1 MDLKRPLTVAL
12 LVGSSA
18 LVGCKSPSMGSL
30 AFWKSSD
37 DSIASSSPDVSKQKY
52 DGLAKEFPNSG
63 ARRSNSVAKSSALGG
78 PPPVEDDGNFFTSTW
93 NKTSSTVASAFTFK
107 AKPVENDDP
116 TSLTSPTGKVGP
128 EVYVAA
134 GRMLE
139 SQGKFP
145 EAKEKYEQ
153 ALKAAPKDVTA
164 LVSLARLHDRQNRP
178 AEAVE
183 LYQRALKTSSKNSL
197 VLNDLGLC
205 YAKQKQFA
213 RAAESLRE
221 AVALQPTS
229 AKYRNNLAAVLVEMG
244 RADEALEH
252 LAAVNPPAVAQYN
265 LGYLL
270 VQQGQKDLAA
280 KYFKEAVNLD
290 PNLGQA
296 RDMLA
301 QITPTATAPLAE
313 QRIAARPVS
322 TPVAPTTTLPIITT
336 PAAPTKSSTYHI
348 GDDVPEQTPP
358 AAATDSAYFEPGEG
372 IQFLPPVELK

>member
-12 LVGSSA
+12 LIGSSA
-18 LVGCKSPSMGSL
+18 LVGCKTPSMGSL
-30 AFWKSSD
+30 AFWKSD
-37 DSIASSSPDVSKQKY
+37 DASPASSSPDVSKQKY
-52 DGLAKEFPNSG
+52 EGLAKEFPNAG
-63 ARRSNSVAKSSALGG
+63 ARRGGTVAQASALGG
-78 PPPVEDDGNFFTSTW
+78 PPPVEEEGNFFTKSW
-93 NKTSSTVASAFTFK
+93 NKTSATVASAFTFK
-107 AKPVENDDP
+107 KEAETEDP
-116 TSLTSPTGKVGP
+116 TSLTSPTGKVGA

-145 EAKEKYEQ
+145 EAQEKYEQ
-153 ALKAAPKDVTA
+153 AVKVSPSNVTA
-164 LVSLARLHDRQNRP
+164 LVSLARLHDRQNRGP
-178 AEAVE
+178 QAIE
-183 LYQRALKTSSKNSL
+183 LYQKALKTSSKNSL

-213 RAAESLRE
+213 KAAEALRE

-244 RADEALEH
+244 RSPEALEH

-280 KYFKEAVNLD
+280 KHLQQAIDLD

-301 QITPTATAPLAE
+301 QVSPAANSPLSE

-322 TPVAPTTTLPIITT
+322 TPTVTPPIVQLPTT
-336 PAAPTKSSTYHI
+336 PAAPTKSSTFHI
-348 GDDVPEQTPP
+348 GDDVPEE
-358 AAATDSAYFEPGEG
+358 AAPSDATRSAYFEPGED
-372 IQFLPPVELK
+372 IQLLPPVELK

>member
-18 LVGCKSPSMGSL
+18 LVGCKTPSMGSL

-63 ARRSNSVAKSSALGG
+63 ARRSSSVAKSSALGG
-78 PPPVEDDGNFFTSTW
+78 LPVEEEGNFFTESW
-93 NKTSSTVASAFTFK
+93 NKTSATVASAFTFK
-107 AKPVENDDP
+107 AKPEESDDP

-139 SQGKFP
+139 AQGKFP

-164 LVSLARLHDRQNRP
+164 LVSLARLHDRQNRH

-229 AKYRNNLAAVLVEMG
+229 AKYRNNLAAVLVETG

-280 KYFKEAVNLD
+280 KYLKEAVNLD

-301 QITPTATAPLAE
+301 QITPSATAPLAE

-322 TPVAPTTTLPIITT
+322 TPVAPPPAVPTTTP
-336 PAAPTKSSTYHI
+336 PAAPPKRSTYHI
-348 GDDVPEQTPP
+348 GDDLPAEATP
-358 AAATDSAYFEPGEG
+358 ADTTGSAYFEPGEA
-372 IQFLPPVELK
+372 IQLLPPVELK